1 MEPIPAEVLDVET
14 HTLTHSV
21 SLPRHMYCRLLYPN
35 PVCLLTSGSIGEG
48 VRNVMTIS
56 WLTPI
61 NSSNMFVMSINQRRF
76 SAEIILK
83 YKCFVLNVPTKGQED
98 LIRSIG
104 SCSGRD
110 EDKFSKFGLSTCRPG
125 RWAID
130 GEEEKTAQSS
140 QTSDSFKKPSK
151 KRKRKKQKKRDDVKR
166 CGIALNDT
174 VAHLECSVLTS
185 QSVSGHCLLTCRI
198 DSAFVRSDYWNER
211 NFAPVNSEITPPC
224 LTFLGT
230 RRFGYI
236 TVPTT
241 DTVVT
246 SMDKHVS
253 AADKIVS
260 ATDKMVSATDETVS
274 GMDGTVSAADKMI
287 SATDETVSA
296 TDKMVSAMDETASA
310 VNGSVS
316 AMNGWASVADPT
328 VSVTAR
334 TVSTADQTVLATDES
349 MPSTNERSSDTNG
362 TLSTAERTDIT
373 VSFIN
378 EIT

>member
-1 MEPIPAEVLDVET
+1 MESIPAEMLDVET
-14 HTLTHSV
+14 PTLTHSV
-21 SLPRHMYCRLLYPN
+21 CLPRHMYCRLLYPN
-35 PVCLLTSGSIGEG
+35 PVCLLTSGCIGEG

-61 NSSNMFVMSINQRRF
+61 NSSDMFIMSINQRRF
-76 SAEIILK
+76 SAEIILN

-98 LIRSIG
+98 LSRSIG

-253 AADKIVS
+253 AADK
-260 ATDKMVSATDETVS
+260 MV
-274 GMDGTVSAADKMI
+274 

-296 TDKMVSAMDETASA
+296 TDRTVSTMDETASA
-310 VNGSVS
+310 VNESVS
-316 AMNGWASVADPT
+316 AMNGSVSVADPT

-334 TVSTADQTVLATDES
+334 TVSTADQPVLATDES
-349 MPSTNERSSDTNG
+349 MTSTNERSSDTNG